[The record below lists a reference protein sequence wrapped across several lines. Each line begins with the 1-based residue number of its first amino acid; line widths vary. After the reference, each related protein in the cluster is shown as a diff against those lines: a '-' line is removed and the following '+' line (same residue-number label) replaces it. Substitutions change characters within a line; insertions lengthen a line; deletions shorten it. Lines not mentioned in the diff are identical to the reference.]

1 MRGSVVLNRPVVATN
16 IAPPRGNTVPVE
28 SNLFKVSR
36 SDSNVSFFTYFLQWS
51 ANLSLIEK
59 HAWIRTLIT
68 ETSFL
73 LSESADRLYA
83 ADQLEVVDSD
93 DQVTLIPGGETPQ
106 NEIPT
111 LDIWR
116 MAARTSEGHICK
128 DGSVDCTV
136 GDLVINVKLH
146 VIVEKPHW
154 AVSVRQVGGFD
165 TYWKGKSLHDLF
177 LACEKDLDVLK
188 NILIAQ
194 PGKAF
199 KVECC
204 HYGADKV
211 IPYTICGF
219 TTKSTAKTQNILVDG
234 NEISVAEY
242 FASKWSYKLIFP
254 DTVLAVDVRGRY
266 VPLELAILKRP
277 VRQTLLQSV
286 SHSELLN
293 AVMKHEFFEFL
304 SLYGVSFE
312 GSGKSMTTKGRPL
325 TENVRKE
332 LRAMRLLKFCLVV
345 FVDQKHPL
353 LGKLAE
359 GLTNG
364 PEKVEISHKIFV
376 KESGWE
382 KDLERGLANIKSG
395 VDLFVVVSQSLPEN
409 IYRDLK
415 IVFDLKLKAASQF
428 LSLSRFETS
437 SEEPQYWPT
446 MWTQIALKVGP
457 KITQARPSGTVVM
470 GIDTAPIPGT
480 QNKVITVSTSVEN
493 SMCLFSHQVRVCAR
507 GKRFDME
514 ETLYET
520 LLSYFF
526 KNSIFPNRCIVYSKF
541 GGDFKLFELSSDFLR
556 GAHAAASRINRELR
570 TGINPRIGSG
580 PEIRLNWTLIYYTYS
595 YGVALHA
602 QTAPVVVNQ
611 SIVNGKGWEFY
622 IQSGQGKRTTR
633 YLVAHDTN
641 NFTQAE
647 LENFTHQICNS
658 FCRLPRPIKNSTK
671 AIQRALL
678 YIDSERATVRNASAD
693 HFSECMNQKLF
704 SPGASVFLDTK
715 ASYE

>member
-1 MRGSVVLNRPVVATN
+1 MRGSVVLNRPVVASHV
-16 IAPPRGNTVPVE
+16 APSRGNTVSVE

-36 SDSNVSFFTYFLQWS
+36 RDSNVSFFTYFLQWS

-68 ETSFL
+68 ETCFL
-73 LSESADRLYA
+73 VSESVDRLYA
-83 ADQLEVVDSD
+83 ADQLEVESD

-116 MAARTSEGHICK
+116 MAARTSGGHICK

-136 GDLVINVKLH
+136 DDLVVNVKLH
-146 VIVEKPHW
+146 VIVERPHW

-177 LACEKDLDVLK
+177 LACGEDLEVLK

-199 KVECC
+199 KVECS

-219 TTKSTAKTQNILVDG
+219 TTKSTAKTQKIIVDG
-234 NEISVAEY
+234 DDISVAEY
-242 FASKWSYKLIFP
+242 FASKWSHKLVFP
-254 DTVLAVDVRGRY
+254 DTVLAVEVRGRY

-277 VRQTLLQSV
+277 VRQNLDQSV
-286 SHSELLN
+286 SHPELLN
-293 AVMKHEFFEFL
+293 AVTKHRFFEIL

-312 GSGKSMTTKGRPL
+312 GSGKPMTTKGRPL
-325 TENVRKE
+325 AENPRKE
-332 LRAMRLLKFCLVV
+332 LRVERPINFCLVV
-345 FVDQKHPL
+345 FVDEKHPL
-353 LGKLAE
+353 LGKLVE

-376 KESGWE
+376 HESGWE
-382 KDLERGLANIKSG
+382 KDLQLGLANIKAG
-395 VDLFVVVSQSLPEN
+395 VDLFFVVSQSLPDM

-428 LSLSRFETS
+428 LSLTRFGRS
-437 SEEPQYWPT
+437 SEEPHYWPT
-446 MWTQIALKVGP
+446 IWTQIALKVGP
-457 KITQARPSGTVVM
+457 TITQGRPSGTVVI
-470 GIDTAPIPGT
+470 GIETAPIPDT
-480 QNKVITVSTSVEN
+480 RSKVITVSASVEN

-514 ETLYET
+514 EILYET
-520 LLSYFF
+520 LLSYFV
-526 KNSIFPNRCIVYSKF
+526 KNSVFPNRLIVYSKF
-541 GGDFKLFELSSDFLR
+541 CGDLKLFEVSSGFLR

-580 PEIRLNWTLIYYTYS
+580 PEIRPNWTLINYTYS
-595 YGVALHA
+595 YGVSLHA

-611 SIVNGKGWEFY
+611 SIVNGSGWEFY
-622 IQSGQGKRTTR
+622 IQSSQGRRTTR

-658 FCRLPRPIKNSTK
+658 DCRLPRPIKNSAK

-678 YIDSERATVRNASAD
+678 YIDSERAIVRNASAD

-704 SPGASVFLDTK
+704 SPGASVFLDTR